1 MFARKIIRVTGRDGR
16 SEIENEARVVS
27 SLLERGGHA
36 NIVGI
41 LNHDWLKM
49 SLCYFIDME
58 LCDANLREYIDHH
71 YGTSVRAI
79 DDLDTRTSFNPVFV
93 NKGSSLV
100 VRMQN
105 MWTIGTH
112 VARGLEFMHARGYV
126 HRDLKPSN
134 GIPSQSR
141 LFI

>member
-1 MFARKIIRVTGRDGR
+1 LKMRL
-16 SEIENEARVVS
+16 VS
-27 SLLERGGHA
+27 YLHYLLERGGHD

-41 LNHDWLKM
+41 LIHDWLKM
-49 SLCYFIDME
+49 SPCYFVDTE

-71 YGTSVRAI
+71 YGASISAI
-79 DDLDTRTSFNPVFV
+79 EDLDAITTFYRVFV
-93 NKGSSLV
+93 EKGCSIV

-112 VARGLEFMHARGYV
+112 IARGLEFMHARGYV

-134 GIPSQSR
+134 GISLETIS
-141 LFI
+141 FIHSSSLWP